1 MQTFPVSSSILSTEA
16 LGVFLRKLYS
26 LSASST
32 CQLIKAGINHT
43 YLLKDQNRKLIF
55 RLYSL
60 NWRSR
65 LEIAE
70 EIRLL
75 TTLRDAQIPVSHPIP
90 DAEGEYIQSL
100 VAPEGERFGVL
111 FSYAEGDKLHNFSA
125 ETHFEIGAIMAR
137 LHQVTQNFKLE
148 RVNYSPEVLLVNST
162 AQFQHFLPP
171 DCAEMEFI
179 KSTKKYLLEYLA
191 NVQVQELRTGAVH
204 LDIWFDNLNISKT
217 GEVTIFDFDFCGNG
231 WLCLDVAYYVLQVHS
246 VERDKPECLP
256 KVQSFIR
263 GYESVTPLSAEEKR
277 VLPMLGVCLYFFYLG
292 IQSQRFE
299 NWSNTFFNEAYLK
312 RFINV
317 LVKSYFELYTTNKQN
332 SLAL

>member
-16 LGVFLRKLYS
+16 LGHFLRKKYD
-26 LSASST
+26 LSAACT

-43 YLLKDQNRKLIF
+43 YFVKDQSLKWIF
-55 RLYSL
+55 RVYSL

-70 EIRLL
+70 EMRLL
-75 TTLRDAQIPVSHPIP
+75 TALRDAQIPVSHPMP
-90 DAEGEYIQSL
+90 DAEGEYIQTL

-111 FSYAEGDKLHNFSA
+111 FSYAEGDKLHNFST

-148 RVNYSPEVLLVNST
+148 RVSYSPEVLLINST
-162 AQFQHFLPP
+162 AQFQPFLPH
-171 DCAEMEFI
+171 DCAEMDFI
-179 KSTKKYLLEYLA
+179 KSTQKYLLEYLA
-191 NVQVQELRTGAVH
+191 NIQVQELRTGAVH
-204 LDIWFDNLNISKT
+204 LDIWFDNLNVSKT

-299 NWSNTFFNEAYLK
+299 NWSNTFFNESYLK

-317 LVKSYFELYTTNKQN
+317 LVKSYFELYTTNK
-332 SLAL
+332 

>member
-1 MQTFPVSSSILSTEA
+1 MQTFPVSSSILSTDA
-16 LGVFLRKLYS
+16 LGLFLRKQYR
-26 LSASST
+26 LSASSS

-43 YLLKDQNRKLIF
+43 YLLKDQSRKLVF

-75 TTLRDAQIPVSHPIP
+75 TALKNAQIPVSHPIP
-90 DAEGEYIQSL
+90 DAEGEYIQTL
-100 VAPEGERFGVL
+100 AAPEGERFGVL
-111 FSYAEGDKLHNFSA
+111 FSYAEGDKLHNFST

-137 LHQVTQNFKLE
+137 LHQVTQNFNLE
-148 RVNYSPEVLLVNST
+148 RVTYGSEVLLVNST
-162 AQFQHFLPP
+162 AQFQPFLPD
-171 DCAEMEFI
+171 DCAEMDFI
-179 KSTKKYLLEYLA
+179 KSTQKYLLDYLA
-191 NVQVQELRTGAVH
+191 DIQAQELRTGAVH
-204 LDIWFDNLNISKT
+204 LDIWFDNLNISKM
-217 GEVTIFDFDFCGNG
+217 GEITIFDFDFCGNG

-246 VERDKPECLP
+246 VERDNPECLP

-263 GYESVTPLSAEEKR
+263 GYESVMPLSTEEKR

-299 NWSNTFFNEAYLK
+299 NWSNTFLNEAYLK

-317 LVKSYFELYTTNKQN
+317 LVKKYFDTYKQN

>member
-1 MQTFPVSSSILSTEA
+1 MQIFPVSSSILNGEA
-16 LGVFLRKLYS
+16 LSLFLYKKYD
-26 LSASST
+26 LSPAST

-43 YLLKDQNRKLIF
+43 YFVKDQSLKWIF
-55 RLYSL
+55 RVYSL

-75 TTLRDAQIPVSHPIP
+75 TALRDAQIPVSHPIP
-90 DAEGEYIQSL
+90 AADGEYIQTL
-100 VAPEGERFGVL
+100 LAPEGERFGVL
-111 FSYAEGDKLHNFSA
+111 FSYAEGDKLHQFSL
-125 ETHFEIGAIMAR
+125 ETHCEIGAIMAR

-148 RVNYSPEVLLVNST
+148 RVSYSPEVLLINSM
-162 AQFQHFLPP
+162 AQFQPFLPA
-171 DCAEMEFI
+171 DCAEMDFI
-179 KSTKKYLLEYLA
+179 KSTQKYLLDYLA
-191 NVQVQELRTGAVH
+191 DIQVQELRTGAVH

-299 NWSNTFFNEAYLK
+299 NWSNSFFNEAYLK
-312 RFINV
+312 RFINI
-317 LVKSYFELYTTNKQN
+317 LVKSYFEGYKQN

>member
-1 MQTFPVSSSILSTEA
+1 MQTFPVSSSILNGEA
-16 LGVFLRKLYS
+16 LGAFLCKKYD
-26 LSASST
+26 LSPDCT

-43 YLLKDQNRKLIF
+43 YFVKDQSRKWIF
-55 RLYSL
+55 RVYSL

-75 TTLRDAQIPVSHPIP
+75 TALRDAQIPVSHPIP
-90 DAEGEYIQSL
+90 DADGEYVQTL

-111 FSYAEGDKLHNFSA
+111 FSYAEGEKLHQFSP
-125 ETHFEIGAIMAR
+125 ETHYEIGAIMAR
-137 LHQVTQNFKLE
+137 LHQVAQNFKLE
-148 RVNYSPEVLLVNST
+148 RVTYSPEVLLVNST
-162 AQFQHFLPP
+162 AQFLPFLPP
-171 DCAEMEFI
+171 DCAETDFI
-179 KSTKKYLLEYLA
+179 KSTQKYLLDYLA
-191 NVQVQELRTGAVH
+191 DIQVQELRTGAVH
-204 LDIWFDNLNISKT
+204 LDIWFDNLNVSKS

-263 GYESVTPLSAEEKR
+263 GYESVTPLSTEEKR

-299 NWSNTFFNEAYLK
+299 NWSNSFFNEAYLK

-317 LVKSYFELYTTNKQN
+317 LVKSYFEGYKQN

>member
-16 LGVFLRKLYS
+16 LGLFFRKKYQ
-26 LSASST
+26 LSAHST

-43 YLLKDQNRKLIF
+43 YLVEDQSHKLIF

-75 TTLRDAQIPVSHPIP
+75 TALRAAQIPVSHPIP
-90 DAEGEYIQSL
+90 DAEGEYIQTL
-100 VAPEGERFGVL
+100 LAPEGERFGVL

-148 RVNYSPEVLLVNST
+148 RVTYNAEVLLVNST
-162 AQFQHFLPP
+162 AQFLPFLPA
-171 DCAEMEFI
+171 DCAETDFI
-179 KSTKKYLLEYLA
+179 KNTQKYLLDYLA
-191 NVQVQELRTGAVH
+191 NIQVQQLRTGAVH
-204 LDIWFDNLNISKT
+204 LDIWFDNLNVSKT
-217 GEVTIFDFDFCGNG
+217 GGITIFDFDFCGNG

-256 KVQSFIR
+256 KIQSFIR
-263 GYESVTPLSAEEKR
+263 GYESITPLSAEEKR

-299 NWSNTFFNEAYLK
+299 NWSNSFFNEAYLK

-317 LVKSYFELYTTNKQN
+317 LVKSYFERYSTNKQN